1 MMRRSSRRLTL
12 GVSHEFPVNKK
23 ITQGT
28 RLRGSEA
35 LLKRTEKELGKSR
48 RTGPAPPR
56 DGCASPTTPGPMSIT
71 RGELLRADVEFKGAG
86 FPVISALLMPPR
98 PLPVGEVIFVPFSLG
113 RDMGGVRKRG
123 EGAHTLGRELRY
135 RRRSRAD

>member
-35 LLKRTEKELGKSR
+35 LLKQTEKELGKSVEPGQPPLV
-48 RTGPAPPR
+48 TDVPPR
-56 DGCASPTTPGPMSIT
+56 PHLGRCRARGANCSGPMSNSKGLDSRSSRLCSCPFGLCRSERSYSSLSAWGET
-71 RGELLRADVEFKGAG
+71 WAGYEKEGRGR
-86 FPVISALLMPPR
+86 IR
-98 PLPVGEVIFVPFSLG
+98 
-113 RDMGGVRKRG
+113 
-123 EGAHTLGRELRY
+123 
-135 RRRSRAD
+135 

>member
-1 MMRRSSRRLTL
+1 VMRRSSRRLTL

-86 FPVISALLMPPR
+86 LPVISALLMPPLGLCR
-98 PLPVGEVIFVPFSLG
+98 SERSYSSLSAWGETWAGYEKEG
-113 RDMGGVRKRG
+113 R
-123 EGAHTLGRELRY
+123 GRIR
-135 RRRSRAD
+135 